1 MLTSAQCRAARAL
14 MEWSR
19 DQLADASKVAVRT
32 IVDFER
38 SAREPREVTKEALR
52 RALETAGVVFLSD
65 GDCVEGGAGVRLAKP
80 GTKG

>member
-14 MEWSR
+14 IEWSR

-38 SAREPREVTKEALR
+38 NAREPREVTKDALC
-52 RALETAGVVFLSD
+52 RALDAAGVVFLAD
-65 GDCVEGGAGVRLAKP
+65 GELVEGGPGVRLRK
-80 GTKG
+80 